1 MLFLQEPL
9 ENKQIN
15 QELPRLDLGDFLRIK
30 EKGKTDICVF
40 VFCHAVP
47 CIIRELCRQEYH
59 KPTGADTKGPS
70 RTQTL
75 NLQNQNGQNALF
87 FHKADPPDILNHQSH
102 PSVMLSGHNEELWSG
117 SELGTG
123 GSGDYICQLTFHCY
137 LCQNLDGDGQYSG
150 FASCV
155 TTVDSLP
162 ILHTSTSG
170 SLVFFCVSSTFSGC
184 AELRAVSPQLF
195 VHFPFPCPRSLSSL
209 PLSRF
214 LGLKDL
220 HPQFCPGCVS

>member
-1 MLFLQEPL
+1 
-9 ENKQIN
+9 
-15 QELPRLDLGDFLRIK
+15 
-30 EKGKTDICVF
+30 
-40 VFCHAVP
+40 
-47 CIIRELCRQEYH
+47 
-59 KPTGADTKGPS
+59 
-70 RTQTL
+70 
-75 NLQNQNGQNALF
+75 
-87 FHKADPPDILNHQSH
+87 
-102 PSVMLSGHNEELWSG
+102 MLSGHYEELWSG

-220 HPQFCPGCVS
+220 HPQFCPGCVSWSVYIITCPRNLMVISFKREKTLYTYAGIAKYLYRAILDIMQFLKKICNIH